1 MSYGIRFALFQ
12 GGFFMTTGIDKSI
25 NLLEKMLNV
34 SATKH
39 KVIANNIANINTPG
53 YKKLEVSFA
62 EQLEKIIKD
71 TSTNK
76 FDAFQPKI
84 VVSKEDTN
92 GTVRNDGNNVD
103 MDKEVSALM
112 KNTLSYSVYTQLLA
126 KKMELV
132 KSAIENSRV

>member
-1 MSYGIRFALFQ
+1 MI
-12 GGFFMTTGIDKSI
+12 TGIDKSI

-62 EQLEKIIKD
+62 EQLEKVIKD
-71 TSTNK
+71 TSMDK

>member
-1 MSYGIRFALFQ
+1 MI
-12 GGFFMTTGIDKSI
+12 TGIDKSI

-62 EQLEKIIKD
+62 EQLEKVIKD
-71 TSTNK
+71 TSMNK